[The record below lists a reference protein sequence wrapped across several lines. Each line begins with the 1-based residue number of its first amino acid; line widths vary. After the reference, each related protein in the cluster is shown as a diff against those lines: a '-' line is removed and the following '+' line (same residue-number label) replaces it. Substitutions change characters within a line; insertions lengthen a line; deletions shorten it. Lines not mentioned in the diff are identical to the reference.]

1 MFQDYMEL
9 SIFDRYISTVMHKIY
24 QLSEGRMIL
33 ITITTTELSLRK
45 GHYI

>member
-9 SIFDRYISTVMHKIY
+9 SIFDRCISTVMHKMY

-33 ITITTTELSLRK
+33 LST
-45 GHYI
+45 